1 MKAAAGRK
9 DSLCSRCVRMLPSG
23 VEDVI
28 LGRRSKTSGV
38 SFRASE
44 PPSESGGE
52 RGRNRTYNLV
62 IKSHLLCQLSYAP
75 VLLVGGTELK
85 YFPIVPLE
93 RTYAQ
98 RRTRA

>member
-44 PPSESGGE
+44 PPPESGGE

-75 VLLVGGTELK
+75 VRLGWSAELK
-85 YFPIVPLE
+85 FSPIVPLDY
-93 RTYAQ
+93 TYAQ
-98 RRTRA
+98 CWPRA